1 MTWDCRGQKQRQ
13 SPFFDFSCNRCN
25 MSTIV
30 SIKKEN
36 GGMLVVTTRDGDG
49 KREHYRISER
59 AYREGCDLPVGA
71 EADDDVTSL
80 LSRENGH
87 CEALRAALRII
98 GYSDNSE
105 SRLRT
110 KLISKGYS
118 REAVAYAV
126 REVIGRGYLD
136 EGRQIEIAVLNL
148 ANREFLGKYKI
159 IPRLATKGYRAADIS
174 RVYSALVSRG
184 DIDESKNAGELI
196 ARRLPNGGDRDEVN
210 ALLHKYGYR
219 ENFSDYD

>member
-1 MTWDCRGQKQRQ
+1 
-13 SPFFDFSCNRCN
+13 

-49 KREHYRISER
+49 KRERYRISER
-59 AYREGCDLPVGA
+59 AYREGCDLPTGT
-71 EADDDVTSL
+71 EADDDVISL
-80 LSRENGH
+80 LTRENGH

-105 SRLRT
+105 SRLRA
-110 KLISKGYS
+110 KLISKGHS
-118 REAVAYAV
+118 REAADYAV
-126 REVIGRGYLD
+126 REVVGRGYLD

-148 ANREFLGKYKI
+148 SNRELFGKYKI
-159 IPRLATKGYRAADIS
+159 IPRLAAKGYRAADVS
-174 RVYSALVSRG
+174 RIYSALVKKG
-184 DIDESKNAGELI
+184 EIDESKNARELI
-196 ARRLPNGGDRDEVN
+196 ARRLPGGGERDKVN
-210 ALLHKYGYR
+210 AILHKYGYR

>member
-1 MTWDCRGQKQRQ
+1 
-13 SPFFDFSCNRCN
+13 

-49 KREHYRISER
+49 KRERYRISER
-59 AYREGCDLPVGA
+59 AYREGCDLPAGA
-71 EADDDVTSL
+71 EADDDVISL
-80 LSRENGH
+80 LTRENGH

-105 SRLRT
+105 SRLRA
-110 KLISKGYS
+110 KLIAKGHS
-118 REAVAYAV
+118 REAADYAV
-126 REVIGRGYLD
+126 REVVGRGYLD

-148 ANREFLGKYKI
+148 SNRELLGKYKI
-159 IPRLATKGYRAADIS
+159 IPRLAANGYRAADVS
-174 RVYSALVSRG
+174 RVYSALVKKG
-184 DIDESKNAGELI
+184 EIDESKNARELI
-196 ARRLPNGGDRDEVN
+196 ARRLPDGGERDEVN
-210 ALLHKYGYR
+210 AILHKYGYR

>member
-1 MTWDCRGQKQRQ
+1 
-13 SPFFDFSCNRCN
+13 

-36 GGMLVVTTRDGDG
+36 GGMLVITTRDGSG
-49 KREHYRISER
+49 KRERYRISER
-59 AYREGCDLPVGA
+59 AYRDGCDLPVGA
-71 EADDDVTSL
+71 EAGDDVISL

-105 SRLRT
+105 SRLCT

-126 REVIGRGYLD
+126 REVVGRGYLD

-148 ANREFLGKYKI
+148 ANRNLLGKYKI
-159 IPRLATKGYRAADIS
+159 IPRLAAKGYRAADVS
-174 RVYSALVSRG
+174 RVYSALVDKG
-184 DIDESKNAGELI
+184 EIDESKNARELI
-196 ARRLPNGGDRDEVN
+196 SRRLPDGGGRDEVC
-210 ALLHKYGYR
+210 ALLRKYGYR
-219 ENFSDYD
+219 ENYSDYD